1 MEETEYGVG
10 GLRMITRSLLVLAGL
25 LTGSG
30 IPLAAQSA
38 ADTQEVLD
46 VVRATFDAMREKDGD
61 KLRNLFHPEARLF
74 STGLREGGPS
84 IAVTTLDDFVES
96 VANSE
101 TLLDERFHDPEVRI
115 EGNLASVWTPYTFHR
130 GEVFNHC
137 GIDAIHLIRDESGW
151 KIVGLA
157 YTRTRDG
164 CRPGR

>member
-1 MEETEYGVG
+1 M
-10 GLRMITRSLLVLAGL
+10 MIKRTILVLAGL
-25 LTGSG
+25 LLWVNAPMS
-30 IPLAAQSA
+30 AQFTSESR
-38 ADTQEVLD
+38 EVLA
-46 VVRATFDAMREKDGD
+46 VVQATFDAMRDKDGD
-61 KLRNLFHPEARLF
+61 RLRGLFHAEARLF
-74 STGLREGGPS
+74 STGLREGPPS

-96 VANSE
+96 VSASPDF
-101 TLLDERFHDPEVRI
+101 LDERFHDPEVRI

>member
-1 MEETEYGVG
+1 MT
-10 GLRMITRSLLVLAGL
+10 ITRTILVLAGL
-25 LTGSG
+25 LLWVNGP
-30 IPLAAQSA
+30 IRAQSTLE
-38 ADTQEVLD
+38 TQEVLA
-46 VVRATFDAMREKDGD
+46 VVQSTFDAMRDKDGD
-61 KLRNLFHPEARLF
+61 RLRGLFHPEARLF

-101 TLLDERFHDPEVRI
+101 NLLDERFHDPEVRI
-115 EGNLASVWTPYTFHR
+115 EENLASVWTPYTFHR

-137 GIDAIHLIRDESGW
+137 GIDAFHLIRDESGW